1 MSSSGKYQVACT
13 GGGGIISG
21 YIYYSKDSGASWTT
35 HPTAGL
41 RSWSSVSLSANGS
54 TISATTNDESGAIWT
69 YTMPDDQYRRP
80 PAIANSTTSTVV
92 TASAGQYLAG
102 DRGVTLDISRT
113 FNNGTSV
120 GAFITKTN
128 VSAQTFGE
136 GSFDKGIYVSVPMDS
151 FLIRSSNTYAN
162 LLWKPLTRDG
172 GAKLNRTPT
181 LNGVTQIRDVDA
193 FSHEVPRP
201 DAPAASGTSIFG
213 RP

>member
-1 MSSSGKYQVACT
+1 MAY
-13 GGGGIISG
+13 
-21 YIYYSKDSGASWTT
+21 
-35 HPTAGL
+35 AGL
-41 RSWSSVSLSANGS
+41 LEPMFAGFGGEWMWRPANSRFSLSVDFNRVRQRS
-54 TISATTNDESGAIWT
+54 FEQDFSLRDYEVTTGHAMLRWNTGW
-69 YTMPDDQYRRP
+69 QG
-80 PAIANSTTSTVV
+80 TVV